1 MIHFIYH
8 FIIEECVNVELNNM
22 NYLQGSEERLLKAVC
37 KENVLEMN
45 DPGKNRASYIEDH
58 TRKYREKS
66 LHGQFVTGTEE
77 TRDPNSL
84 GTA

>member
-45 DPGKNRASYIEDH
+45 DPGKDRA
-58 TRKYREKS
+58 
-66 LHGQFVTGTEE
+66 
-77 TRDPNSL
+77 
-84 GTA
+84 

>member
-1 MIHFIYH
+1 MTHFIYH

-22 NYLQGSEERLLKAVC
+22 NYLQGSEERLLKGVC
-37 KENVLEMN
+37 KENILQEK
-45 DPGKNRASYIEDH
+45 DPGKDRASYIEDH

-66 LHGQFVTGTEE
+66 LHGQFIRGTEK
-77 TRDPNSL
+77 TRDSNSL